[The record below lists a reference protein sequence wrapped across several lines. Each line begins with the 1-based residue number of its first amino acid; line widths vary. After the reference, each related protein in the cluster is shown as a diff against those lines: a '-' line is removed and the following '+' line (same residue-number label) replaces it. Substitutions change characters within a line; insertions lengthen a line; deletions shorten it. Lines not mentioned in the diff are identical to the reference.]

1 MYAQSGCQII
11 HNCQNPTHACE
22 FVVFNL
28 KQMDK
33 DIIYY
38 VNGTKGKNILL
49 FFQSKGPYTRE
60 EQIQF
65 KIE

>member
-1 MYAQSGCQII
+1 
-11 HNCQNPTHACE
+11 
-22 FVVFNL
+22 
-28 KQMDK
+28 MDK